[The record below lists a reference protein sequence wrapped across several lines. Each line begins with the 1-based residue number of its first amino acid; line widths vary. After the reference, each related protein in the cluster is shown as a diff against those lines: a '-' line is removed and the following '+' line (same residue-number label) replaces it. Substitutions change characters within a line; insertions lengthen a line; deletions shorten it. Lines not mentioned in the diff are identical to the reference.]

1 MKPITN
7 ILLRMGIAY
16 GIMRREEF
24 EEMLTKA
31 LTDKFKN
38 PERISDLNNLLFN
51 QLEELKEYLL
61 LENLFENTHKKENDE
76 LRAEIKD
83 LRETLNSLSE
93 KIDLLSK
100 K

>member
-1 MKPITN
+1 MKSAAK
-7 ILLRMGIAY
+7 ILLRMGLSY

-31 LTDKFKN
+31 LTDKFQH
-38 PERISDLNNLLFN
+38 PEAISDLNNLLFN

-61 LENLFENTHKKENDE
+61 LENLFENAHKKENDE

-83 LRETLNSLSE
+83 LKATLNLLSE

>member
-1 MKPITN
+1 
-7 ILLRMGIAY
+7 MGLSY

-31 LTDKFKN
+31 LTDKFQH
-38 PERISDLNNLLFN
+38 PEAISDLNNLLFN

-61 LENLFENTHKKENDE
+61 LENLFENAHKKENDE

-83 LRETLNSLSE
+83 LKATLNLLSE

>member
-1 MKPITN
+1 MKPLAK
-7 ILLRMGIAY
+7 ILLQMGLSY

-31 LTDKFKN
+31 LTDKFQHPKA
-38 PERISDLNNLLFN
+38 ISDLNHLLFS
-51 QLEELKEYLL
+51 QLEELKDYLL
-61 LENLFENTHKKENDE
+61 LDTLVENAHKKETDD
-76 LRAEIKD
+76 LKAEIKD
-83 LRETLNSLSE
+83 LKETLNSLSE